1 MKKYIIASLMI
12 LIPFITWANDRC
24 TNPSAYT
31 IDKRCYVTDEEKA
44 QKPYNTTVAL
54 IDHVYNDPMCTGT
67 IIQIQDMLVVYTA
80 AHCIVVGENKIGKIK
95 IRLQDGREFIASHNN
110 SGNYV
115 TPKTEEDSIKNY
127 PEDWAIYN
135 IPTQDDSIPYT
146 SLTNNN
152 YANANTQY
160 KATVVGY
167 GSLKIMSDQDISNFK
182 KAYIEYLK
190 QNNQTLDD
198 DTGYEYGGIYR
209 YNATVIKFLSSQA
222 QNSYDTFANTKL
234 KKSECAYTGKGDGL
248 ACQIW
253 GGNSGG
259 PIFDNNNRIMGIV
272 TLGAPYIG
280 GQYHAE
286 MGGNISLL
294 Q

>member
-1 MKKYIIASLMI
+1 
-12 LIPFITWANDRC
+12 
-24 TNPSAYT
+24 
-31 IDKRCYVTDEEKA
+31 
-44 QKPYNTTVAL
+44 
-54 IDHVYNDPMCTGT
+54 
-67 IIQIQDMLVVYTA
+67 
-80 AHCIVVGENKIGKIK
+80 
-95 IRLQDGREFIASHNN
+95 
-110 SGNYV
+110 
-115 TPKTEEDSIKNY
+115 
-127 PEDWAIYN
+127 
-135 IPTQDDSIPYT
+135 
-146 SLTNNN
+146 
-152 YANANTQY
+152 
-160 KATVVGY
+160 
-167 GSLKIMSDQDISNFK
+167 MSDQDISNFK